1 MPPLHLQNLLGNLT
15 SWKMD
20 NGAPMQEEDLK
31 ALRNAVEA
39 LEHPGLAAR
48 LSNLFGKP
56 IGMIRGALPAGASE
70 SIAAATTKGLNAA
83 LTVALRTMRGQTHS
97 ASPLLHKSMSAVSGA
112 IGGGFGLVALPLELP
127 LSTIIMLR
135 SIMQIARSQGEEIE
149 NPETALS
156 CLQVFA
162 LGART
167 GEGDVLGNGYFAVR
181 ATLAKTLTE
190 AGRFIAERGIVA
202 EGAPVIVRF
211 ISQIASRFGMVVT
224 QKLAAQTLPLIG
236 ALGGAAVNYTFIT
249 HFQKIAQAHF
259 TVRRLERICG
269 KELVRTQYERIRD
282 ELVGERE
289 FAA

>member
-1 MPPLHLQNLLGNLT
+1 MTSSLHSGGPLVVLEDVSLTLGSAAGPVNILRGVSLEIAAGETVSLVGPSGSGKSTLMMVVGGLERASAGRVRVDGHDLGALNEDALARLRRDRMGIVFQAFHLIPT
-15 SWKMD
+15 MT
-20 NGAPMQEEDLK
+20 
-31 ALRNAVEA
+31 A
-39 LEHPGLAAR
+39 LE
-48 LSNLFGKP
+48 N
-56 IGMIRGALPAGASE
+56 
-70 SIAAATTKGLNAA
+70 
-83 LTVALRTMRGQTHS
+83 
-97 ASPLLHKSMSAVSGA
+97 
-112 IGGGFGLVALPLELP
+112 VALPLELP

-135 SIMQIARSQGEEIE
+135 SVMQIARSQGEEIE